1 MDDELLVA
9 WTEGFDGVDTEDEGN
24 NEGLGGGG
32 TKDGGGGI
40 TNCDFEERCFEGWG
54 ATEKF
59 VEVIELR
66 DITEEEE
73 GLEVEPITGTGGGG
87 WHSKFISEVFRE

>member
-9 WTEGFDGVDTEDEGN
+9 WTEGFEEVDVEDEGE

-40 TNCDFEERCFEGWG
+40 TNCDFEGCCFEGWG
-54 ATEKF
+54 ATDKS
-59 VEVIELR
+59 VEVIGLR
-66 DITEEEE
+66 DITVEE
-73 GLEVEPITGTGGGG
+73 GLEAEPITGMGGGG
-87 WHSKFISEVFRE
+87 WHSKFTSEVFRE